1 MWKCKECGAC
11 CYFIDKAK
19 KMGYE
24 FPYKANKDGSC
35 EKLVDNR
42 CSIYETRPD
51 ICNVEKVR
59 RILGKEYFEYYDLM
73 KKNCEEVRR
82 SKGVK

>member
-19 KMGYE
+19 KMGYD

-59 RILGKEYFEYYDLM
+59 RVLGMEYFEYYELM
-73 KKNCEEVRR
+73 EKSCEEVRR

>member
-1 MWKCKECGAC
+1 
-11 CYFIDKAK
+11 
-19 KMGYE
+19 MGYD

-51 ICNVEKVR
+51 VCNVEKVR
-59 RILGKEYFEYYDLM
+59 RILGKDYVEYYELM
-73 KKNCEEVRR
+73 ERYCNSVNRIIK
-82 SKGVK
+82 

>member
-24 FPYKANKDGSC
+24 FPYKAKKDGSC
-35 EKLVDNR
+35 EKLIDNR
-42 CSIYETRPD
+42 CSIYEDRPD

-59 RILGKEYFEYYDLM
+59 RILDKEYFEYYELM
-73 KKNCEEVRR
+73 EKSCEEVRR
-82 SKGVK
+82 NKGVK

>member
-24 FPYKANKDGSC
+24 FPYKAKKDGSC
-35 EKLVDNR
+35 EKLIDNR
-42 CSIYETRPD
+42 CSIYENRPD

-59 RILGKEYFEYYDLM
+59 RTLGKEYFEYYKLM
-73 KKNCEEVRR
+73 EKSCEEVRR